1 MSEQQGT
8 SKTSPMMILAAAV
21 GVFAAPVIAIVLIV
35 HLVLSIQAGHV
46 DKDDPRMADAAVLE
60 RIKPYG
66 EVKAIDPNAP
76 RVEKTGEAVYTE
88 VCASCHAS
96 GALGAPKYGNKGD
109 WGKRIGQGY
118 DTLFKHA
125 SEGLRSMPPR
135 GGNPDLSDIEL
146 GRTVAYMANAA
157 GASFKPKEVAAAPVV
172 AKPVAAPAPK

>member
-35 HLVLSIQAGHV
+35 QLVLSIQAGHV

-60 RIKPYG
+60 RIKPVG

-88 VCASCHAS
+88 VCSACHAS
-96 GALGAPKYGNKGD
+96 GALGAPKYGNKAD
-109 WGKRIGQGY
+109 WGKRIAQGY
-118 DTLFKHA
+118 DTLIKHA
-125 SEGLRSMPPR
+125 TEGLRSMPPR
-135 GGNPDLSDIEL
+135 GGNPDLSDTEL
-146 GRTVAYMANAA
+146 ARAVAYMTNAA
-157 GASFKPKEVAAAPVV
+157 GANFKPKEPAAAPVA
-172 AKPVAAPAPK
+172 AKAAPATK

>member
-35 HLVLSIQAGHV
+35 QLVLSIQAGHV
-46 DKDDPRMADAAVLE
+46 DKDDPRMADAAVQE
-60 RIKPYG
+60 RIKPFG

-109 WGKRIGQGY
+109 WGKRIAQGY
-118 DTLFKHA
+118 DTLIKHA
-125 SEGLRSMPPR
+125 AEGLRSMPPR
-135 GGNPDLSDIEL
+135 GGNPDLSDTEL
-146 GRTVAYMANAA
+146 ARAVAYMTNAA
-157 GASFKPKEVAAAPVV
+157 GANFKPKEPAAAPVA
-172 AKPVAAPAPK
+172 AKAAPATK